1 MILDVRT
8 PLEHIP
14 QPSIST
20 SQGVYRNAEH
30 RKHHYRGTDISL
42 ALVTIF
48 NALAIAITA
57 FRLFIQ
63 CRRNQLWWEDAWA
76 GIATVFAVITIPA
89 FWFRTGSAKPYA
101 DTNSKVITWWLVTLA
116 CTCVLWAARM
126 SLIFSIIRLSDPSY
140 PLRKP
145 ANMTAGFFACC
156 WIGLVLLKVLL
167 CRDTNAWRET
177 AIVAC
182 NLGESVAIIEL
193 CVDVVADALLVAL
206 VLFLLRDAR
215 RLKQSQRKLIFA
227 MFSATVLTTLVSI
240 VHVVFVVGP
249 WEPRLEGMTAIVKSA
264 VSLIVCNLPV
274 VVHFFYRRVKQG
286 QAEGRESYDYAG
298 HIASGRRRHNLPV
311 VLAFFYRMFWRG
323 RAEDTETEEAYGYA
337 PHSTSGMAL
346 TNTNDMHDTGPVY
359 PSDLLETFDST
370 EPSTLHG
377 LRQSSFAGGAGEL
390 ISTAG
395 ASAVLS
401 ARRSSVPQLD

>member
-20 SQGVYRNAEH
+20 TR
-30 RKHHYRGTDISL
+30 
-42 ALVTIF
+42 ALVTVF

-63 CRRNQLWWEDAWA
+63 CRRSQLWWEDAWA

-89 FWFRTGSAKPYA
+89 YWFLTGSATVEPYS
-101 DTNSKVITWWLVTLA
+101 DTNTKVITWWLVVLT

-145 ANMTAGFFACC
+145 ANITAGFFACC
-156 WIGLVLLKVLL
+156 WMGLLLLKVLL
-167 CRDTNAWRET
+167 CRDIKAWRDT
-177 AIVAC
+177 AVVAC
-182 NLGESVAIIEL
+182 DLGESAAIIEL
-193 CVDVVADALLVAL
+193 CVDVVADALLVVL

-215 RLKQSQRKLIFA
+215 QLKKSQRKLIFA

-249 WEPRLEGMTAIVKSA
+249 WESRLEGITASAKSA

-274 VVHFFYRRVKQG
+274 VVHFFYRRFKQG
-286 QAEGRESYDYAG
+286 QADGRESYDYAG

-323 RAEDTETEEAYGYA
+323 RAEDTETEEEYGYA
-337 PHSTSGMAL
+337 PHSTSDMAL

-359 PSDLLETFDST
+359 STDLLETFDST
-370 EPSTLHG
+370 EPSTFHG
-377 LRQSSFAGGAGEL
+377 PRQPSLAGGAGKL